1 MIPLKK
7 RYAPPP
13 VSSSAVS
20 APRTFIK
27 EPEITPEAH
36 RENTTFVQ
44 IHVEE
49 HHHHLHTATKPPTA
63 PQSQPPRYYN
73 SYIHAPTTIPKSA
86 TTAVKPISSKALSA
100 LAKTPVVVEVP
111 AKTNFP
117 LLPSS
122 SKMTNPETNIT
133 APILTNNAV
142 ATAAIQLFPRRN
154 IMQQHHLL
162 I

>member
-1 MIPLKK
+1 MMMMMMILTTTMILMTMIPLKK
-7 RYAPPP
+7 RYTPPP

-63 PQSQPPRYYN
+63 PQSQPPGYYN

-86 TTAVKPISSKALSA
+86 TTAVKPISSKASVIAIPATKPSNDRCEIGLS
-100 LAKTPVVVEVP
+100 K
-111 AKTNFP
+111 
-117 LLPSS
+117 
-122 SKMTNPETNIT
+122 
-133 APILTNNAV
+133 
-142 ATAAIQLFPRRN
+142 
-154 IMQQHHLL
+154 
-162 I
+162 